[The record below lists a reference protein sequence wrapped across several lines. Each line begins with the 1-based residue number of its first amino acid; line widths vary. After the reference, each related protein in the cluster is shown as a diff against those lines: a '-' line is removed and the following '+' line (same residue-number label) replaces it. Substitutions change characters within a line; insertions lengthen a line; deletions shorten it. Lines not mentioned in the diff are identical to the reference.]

1 MKLSAKK
8 IFSAFLA
15 MIMIFSAV
23 PFVISA
29 SAETYEQPVFELS
42 VKSESDT
49 QVVVALSLVSGS
61 FNCADF
67 GFVSKSGYTGKAIS
81 PGSAVVSTSPI
92 YSGNTKTMLVA
103 FVSMNE
109 YSSKGEF
116 FVATF
121 TKNTPG
127 VAYKNGD
134 ISIAFSNCAL
144 ATESGDSVDLKPV
157 VNVIPVYE
165 EPYLTLSYQGNELDG
180 VAAVKIGLFKLYKNV
195 SMDLE
200 FDTNVDYARAEW
212 SSSNSSKV
220 QVDEN
225 GHITNQKFGSRNSD
239 ITLKLFDSNNK
250 LLAEQ
255 TVRVIFYKFSFQ
267 LSNLK

>member
-8 IFSAFLA
+8 IFSAILA
-15 MIMIFSAV
+15 MIMVFSAV

-29 SAETYEQPVFELS
+29 SAESYEQPVFELS

-67 GFVSKSGYTGKAIS
+67 GFVANSGYTGKAIS
-81 PGSAVVSTSPI
+81 PSSAVLSSKAI
-92 YSGNTKTMLVA
+92 YSENVETMLVS

-109 YSSKGEF
+109 YSAKGEF
-116 FVATF
+116 YTATF
-121 TKNTPG
+121 TKNTAG
-127 VAYKNGD
+127 KAYKNGD
-134 ISIAFSNCAL
+134 ISVAFSNCAIS
-144 ATESGDSVDLKPV
+144 AQSGDSVDLKPV
-157 VNVIPVYE
+157 VKVIPVYA
-165 EPYLTLSYQGNELDG
+165 PYLTLSYQGNELDG
-180 VAAVKIGLFKLYKNV
+180 IAAVKIGLFKLYKNV
-195 SMDLE
+195 SIDLE
-200 FDTNVDYARAEW
+200 FDTNIDYARAEW

-220 QVDEN
+220 QVDGN

-239 ITLKLFDSNNK
+239 ITLKLFDANNK

-267 LSNLK
+267 LSKLK

>member
-8 IFSAFLA
+8 IFSAILA
-15 MIMIFSAV
+15 MVMILSAV

-29 SAETYEQPVFELS
+29 SAETYEQPVFDLS

-49 QVVVALSLVSGS
+49 QVVVTLSLVSGS

-67 GFVSKSGYTGKAIS
+67 GFVAKSGYTGKAIS
-81 PGSAVVSTSPI
+81 PSSAVLSSKGI
-92 YSGNTKTMLVA
+92 YSTNTDTMLVA

-116 FVATF
+116 FTATF
-121 TKNTPG
+121 TKNKAG
-127 VAYKNGD
+127 KAYINGD
-134 ISIAFSNCAL
+134 ISVAFSNCAL
-144 ATESGDSVDLKPV
+144 STQSGSSVNLKPV
-157 VNVIPVYE
+157 VK
-165 EPYLTLSYQGNELDG
+165 EPYLTMSYQGNELDDI
-180 VAAVKIGLFKLYKNV
+180 AAVKIGLFKFYKNV
-195 SMDLE
+195 SIDLE
-200 FDTNVDYARAEW
+200 FDTNINYARAEW
-212 SSSNSSKV
+212 SSSNPSKV
-220 QVDEN
+220 QVDGN